1 LTGASEAKS
10 DSVSGYW
17 VLLVTDVPVT
27 AVDIKNAL
35 GPMSHEGSAAA
46 MLERLAPLLVP
57 EGATWAM
64 YTAAVVVQ

>member
-1 LTGASEAKS
+1 
-10 DSVSGYW
+10 
-17 VLLVTDVPVT
+17 
-27 AVDIKNAL
+27 
-35 GPMSHEGSAAA
+35 MSHEGSAAA